1 MRLVR
6 ALSILSLLLSLAA
19 LAGVLALAHRH
30 DKRLDPIEQ
39 DRAQAA
45 AGTLEDPPAAYPLT
59 LEQMR
64 K

>member
-1 MRLVR
+1 MRLAR

-39 DRAQAA
+39 DRAKAT
-45 AGTLEDPPAAYPLT
+45 AGAFEDPPTEYPLT

>member
-1 MRLVR
+1 M
-6 ALSILSLLLSLAA
+6 
-19 LAGVLALAHRH
+19 LAHRH

-45 AGTLEDPPAAYPLT
+45 AGTLEDPPAEYPLT